1 VNKKSST
8 HRACATASI
17 LLLSACGGGGSGTS
31 STPPPPPPPPAS
43 NLARVSAGSSFAAGC
58 NGAPQTGIKFTN
70 AEVEPSVIVN
80 PVNPTN
86 IVGAWQQDRWS
97 SGGSQGLVIGSS
109 FDGGHTWA
117 ITSAAFSR
125 CTGGNAANGGDFERA
140 SDPWLAV
147 SPNGT
152 MYALSLSF
160 SGEVLQPGSSSGM
173 LVSRSTDGG
182 MTWGPVSTLIRDD
195 AQFFNDKGS
204 VTADPTDANF
214 AYAIWDRL
222 STANDGPAWFAR
234 TVDGGVTWEAAHAI
248 FDPGAGNQTLGNLIL
263 VQPTGPLVN
272 VFIEIDAP
280 PGGAIS
286 TNIRAIRSP
295 DHGSNWSN
303 PVTIAESQSIGA
315 IDPQT
320 GAGVRDGSDL
330 FSAAVDRSGT
340 LYVVWQDSRFSFGA
354 HDGIALSRSTDGGLN
369 WSAPV
374 RVNDQSGVAAFTPA
388 VHVRDDG
395 VIGVTYYDFRND
407 TSSAATLLTDYW
419 LATSTDGVSFTE
431 SHLTG
436 PFDLDRAPNADGLFL
451 GDYQALASVGSDFR
465 PFFVQTNASAGNPTD
480 VFIAFGPDR

>member
-1 VNKKSST
+1 MEKMSSA
-8 HRACATASI
+8 HRACAAALT
-17 LLLSACGGGGSGTS
+17 LLLGACGGGGSGSS
-31 STPPPPPPPPAS
+31 STPTPSPPPPPS
-43 NLARVSAGSSFAAGC
+43 NLVRVSEASTFAAGC
-58 NGAPQTGIKFTN
+58 NAAPQAGTRFTN

-97 SGGSQGLVIGSS
+97 SGGSQGLLIGSS
-109 FDGGHTWA
+109 FDGGHSWA

-125 CTGGNAANGGDFERA
+125 CTGGTATNGGDFERA

-147 SPNGT
+147 SPDGT

-160 SGEVLQPGSSSGM
+160 TGDVLQPGSSSAM
-173 LVSRSTDGG
+173 LVSRSADGG
-182 MTWGPVSTLIRDD
+182 MSWGPVSTLIRDD

-204 VTADPTDANF
+204 ITADSTDSSHV
-214 AYAIWDRL
+214 YAVWDRL

-234 TVDGGVTWEAAHAI
+234 TVDAGTTWEAARPI
-248 FDPGAGNQTLGNLIL
+248 FDAGAGSQTIGNLIVVL
-263 VQPTGPLVN
+263 PNGTLVN
-272 VFIEIDAP
+272 VFIQIDSP
-280 PGGAIS
+280 PGGATS
-286 TNIRAIRSP
+286 TNIRAIRSI
-295 DHGSNWSN
+295 DHGDTWSG

-320 GAGVRDGSDL
+320 GAPVRDGSDL
-330 FSAAVDRSGT
+330 FSVAADRSGT

-354 HDGIALSRSTDGGLN
+354 HDGIALSRSTDGGLS

-374 RVNDQSGVAAFTPA
+374 RVNGQPSVAAFTPA

-395 VIGVTYYDFRND
+395 VIGVTYYDFRSD

-465 PFFVQTNASAGNPTD
+465 PFFVQTNATAGNPTD